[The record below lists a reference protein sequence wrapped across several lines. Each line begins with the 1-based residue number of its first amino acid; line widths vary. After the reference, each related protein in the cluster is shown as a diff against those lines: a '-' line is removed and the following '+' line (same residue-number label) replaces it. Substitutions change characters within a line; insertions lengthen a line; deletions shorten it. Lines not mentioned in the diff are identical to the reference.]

1 MSFFFRCMKRYVKLT
16 DSINRSFGRIAG
28 WLTTLMV
35 INVFVDV
42 LLRYG
47 FNKVYIAMQEL
58 EWHLFAAIFLLG
70 AGHTLKKNGHVRV
83 DLVYNNFN
91 DRQKAWVN
99 LIGSILFLLPF
110 SLMVVLSSQ
119 EFVLSSFQIRE
130 TSPDPGGLPARYIL
144 KTMIPLG
151 FGLLVLQG
159 IAEFF
164 KNFLFLKGEE

>member
-1 MSFFFRCMKRYVKLT
+1 MSFFLSFMKKYIKVV
-16 DSINRSFGRIAG
+16 DSINDRFGSLAG
-28 WLTTLMV
+28 WITTLMV

-47 FNKVYIAMQEL
+47 LNKVSIAMQEL

-130 TSPDPGGLPARYIL
+130 TSPDPGGLHARYIL
-144 KTMIPLG
+144 KSMIPLG
-151 FGLLVLQG
+151 FSLLLLQG